1 MDTEVFVVGI
11 IFFSVVAIVKIV
23 SENRTRQRLI
33 DKGLAD
39 ESVRQIYGATTKMQ
53 SMSSLKW
60 GMVLVGIGVALLVG
74 QLFPHYVSS
83 EITFGLMFLFAGIGF
98 LIYYPMAKRFNNGN
112 GGGPPQARLP
122 E

>member
-23 SENRTRQRLI
+23 SESKTRQRLI
-33 DKGLAD
+33 DRGGNAD
-39 ESVRQIYGATTKMQ
+39 ETVRQMYGASAKMQ
-53 SMSSLKW
+53 SASSLKW
-60 GMVLVGIGVALLVG
+60 GMVLVGIGIALLVG

-83 EITFGLMFLFAGIGF
+83 EVTFGLMFLFAGIGF
-98 LIYYPMAKRFNNGN
+98 LLYYPMAKKMSNSNGN
-112 GGGPPQARLP
+112 GQNPRLP